1 MDNIEERINK
11 LLTQIDKNNEDINK
25 IIDMQKEIKERI
37 IELERKLDKNDKQK
51 CKKIRK
57 WWYKSFI

>member
-51 CKKIRK
+51 RKKIRK
-57 WWYKSFI
+57 